1 MPVSSRAPAP
11 VRRAAERPAATPIAR
26 PTKLSFRD
34 QRRLEAAEALVAS
47 LPAEIAALELRLS
60 DSGLYGRDPGAFTRL
75 TAELAGTRERL
86 DAAETEWLE
95 IEELKASLAG
105 GVSGS

>member
-1 MPVSSRAPAP
+1 M
-11 VRRAAERPAATPIAR
+11 AR